1 MPATG
6 AEAPARRVT
15 PPEVLAS
22 LCRSL
27 PHSPPFVQDHSPPV
41 RLHQER
47 SESVIEQLAAEK
59 EKLAARLAEEEA
71 RDQEKKCLVM

>member
-27 PHSPPFVQDHSPPV
+27 PHSPPFVQDHSP
-41 RLHQER
+41 HQSPLK
-47 SESVIEQLAAEK
+47 SENVIEQLAAEK